1 MGNEFAELCRRTVTF
16 DDNLVRNIK
25 SIRVSQDLYDDLA
38 ESPEDMR
45 IAIAAEAR
53 LRIPSGNP
61 FVTRPFDYGT
71 VITYSFD
78 SAHWQQ
84 SRFSDARKYGVWY
97 GAQDVRTSVF
107 ETVYHWHR
115 FLMDSF
121 ADAKQDIIGERRVF
135 DVRCDAMLVDMR
147 GCEKQAPQLT
157 DRKSY
162 AFTQA
167 LGRYLVEQQQNG
179 VLFASARCDGI
190 NAAVFSAARLSSVHD
205 KTYLTYRYSPR
216 SGRVKVERT
225 PGRAWFTITPTELY

>member
-1 MGNEFAELCRRTVTF
+1 MGSEFAELCRRAIAF

-38 ESPEDMR
+38 DSPEDTR
-45 IAIAAEAR
+45 IAIAAEGR
-53 LRIPSGNP
+53 LRVPTGNP
-61 FVTRPFDYGT
+61 FVARPFDYGA

-84 SRFSDARKYGVWY
+84 SRFSDARQYGVWY
-97 GAQDVRTSVF
+97 GALDVRTTVF

-121 ADAKQDIIGERRVF
+121 ADVKEDIIGERRVF
-135 DVRCDAMLVDMR
+135 DVRCNAILVDLR
-147 GCEKQAPQLT
+147 ESGKHAPQLT

-167 LGRYLVEQQQNG
+167 LGRYLVEQRQNG
-179 VLFASARCDGI
+179 ALFRSARCEGV
-190 NAAVFSAARLSSVHD
+190 NAAVFTAARLSSVHD
-205 KTYLTYRYSPR
+205 KTYLTYRYSPK
-216 SGRVKVERT
+216 SGRVRVERT
-225 PGRAWFTITPTELY
+225 PGRAWLTIAPTELY

>member
-1 MGNEFAELCRRTVTF
+1 MGSEFADLCRSTVAY

-38 ESPEDMR
+38 EDPDDTR
-45 IAIAAEAR
+45 IAIAAEGR
-53 LRIPSGNP
+53 LRVPSGNP

-78 SAHWQQ
+78 SAHWQE
-84 SRFSDARKYGVWY
+84 SRFSNALEYGVWY
-97 GAQDVRTSVF
+97 GALDVRTSVF

-121 ADAKQDIIGERRVF
+121 RDVKEEIIGERRVF
-135 DVRCDAMLVDMR
+135 DVRCDAMLVDLR
-147 GCEKQAPQLT
+147 GCEKQTPRLT

-179 VLFASARCDGI
+179 VLFPSARCDGV
-190 NAAVFSAARLSSVHD
+190 NAAVFTAARLSSVHD
-205 KTYLTYRYSPR
+205 RTYLTYRYSPI
-216 SGRVKVERT
+216 SGRVRVERV
-225 PGRAWFTITPTELY
+225 PGRAWLTIAPAELY

>member
-1 MGNEFAELCRRTVTF
+1 MGSEFAELCRRTVAY

-25 SIRVSQDLYDDLA
+25 SIRLSQDLYDDLA
-38 ESPEDMR
+38 ESPEDTR
-45 IAIAAEAR
+45 IAVAAEGR
-53 LRIPSGNP
+53 LRVPSGNP

-78 SAHWQQ
+78 SAHWQE
-84 SRFSDARKYGVWY
+84 SRFSNARQYGAWY
-97 GAQDVRTSVF
+97 GALDVRTSVF

-121 ADAKQDIIGERRVF
+121 GDVKEDIIGERRVF
-135 DVRCDAMLVDMR
+135 DVRCDAMLVDLR
-147 GCEKQAPQLT
+147 GCETQTPRLT

-179 VLFASARCDGI
+179 VLFPSARCDGI
-190 NAAVFSAARLSSVHD
+190 NVAVFTAARLSSVHD
-205 KTYLTYRYSPR
+205 KTYLTYRYGPK
-216 SGRVKVERT
+216 SGRVKVERV
-225 PGRAWFTITPTELY
+225 PGRAWLTIAPAELY